1 MAKTDLQKESE
12 MTGKSRYA
20 RFSFV
25 VLFAVQFVSL
35 GAVEA
40 QYSETTH
47 PYVPQSNRVA
57 LLSDP
62 FEWSEPTPAAPAKS
76 AEPIPFKL
84 STMAGDLVPPFVAN
98 PELSPVKKVKT
109 EKATLSFDENM
120 PVEPRKTESID
131 DCCRELTA
139 MIAGN
144 LDSDI
149 SIDAKTRMIETALK
163 MVARNVALKAE
174 AKITK
179 LKADHALEMARIQSQ
194 MGQMRSTRS
203 SVDQINRV
211 AGPLS
216 HILQRNYQQ
225 AVTMNLANEQLSQT
239 LGQLGYKRLEEEAA
253 IARANRQRI
262 QLSTP
267 PSKEDNFQLEIARL
281 TDQVARQQKQL
292 DAQRAEQTQRPRRS
306 NILPA
311 GYNQPLQPRRQPLE
325 PLPEYQSNEFYSAS
339 PTQWRS
345 R

>member
-1 MAKTDLQKESE
+1 
-12 MTGKSRYA
+12 
-20 RFSFV
+20 
-25 VLFAVQFVSL
+25 
-35 GAVEA
+35 
-40 QYSETTH
+40 
-47 PYVPQSNRVA
+47 
-57 LLSDP
+57 
-62 FEWSEPTPAAPAKS
+62 
-76 AEPIPFKL
+76 
-84 STMAGDLVPPFVAN
+84 MAGDLVPPFVAN